1 MIYRSAIKREEKGTG
16 DSKIL
21 TVLITLYMASVL
33 LFSSNTVLNTI
44 SQVLFLM
51 SIGGCAIY
59 MMMHSKNF
67 KIDRFLEILAFFVL
81 FCFISTIWAEDRSLA
96 ISRVLT
102 LCQLFLMSLVFTSY
116 MSNYE
121 NVDKMLKGFI
131 ISGVLCSLSIIG
143 YYGINE
149 YIRLMMLGV
158 RLGGGINNENT
169 IGLYTSTTAVM
180 CFYFAYCKKE
190 KLFYIVMLLPF
201 FVAMGSG
208 SRKALALV
216 VFGAFAIILIQYR
229 RETKLS
235 GFVKLVAA
243 ISVLV
248 IAVKVMSKM
257 EIFDVMFSRFETM
270 FSSTK
275 KDNSTLTREAMI
287 EYGLDYFKQY
297 PYTGIGVGNSGII
310 TKNNLGWA
318 TYLHNNYVELLA
330 TVGIFG
336 TILYYAIYV
345 YLIVDL
351 YKLAFQENDDTAVL
365 MLSLM
370 VSNLIMDY
378 GAVSYYTKT
387 MYIYFSLASATI
399 SIGKRRTT
407 KNEELLLEN
416 EEGD

>member
-1 MIYRSAIKREEKGTG
+1 MIHRSIVKEEEKK

-21 TVLITLYMASVL
+21 TVLLTLYMASVL
-33 LFSSNTVLNTI
+33 LFSANTVLNSV
-44 SQVLFLM
+44 SQLLFLASM
-51 SIGGCAIY
+51 GGGAVY
-59 MMMHSKNF
+59 MMMHGKNF
-67 KIDRFLEILAFFVL
+67 KIERFLEIFAFFVL
-81 FCFISTIWAEDRSLA
+81 FCFISTIWAEDRNAA
-96 ISRVLT
+96 ISRVIT

-131 ISGVLCSLSIIG
+131 ISGVLCSITVIG
-143 YYGINE
+143 YYGISE

-158 RLGGGINNENT
+158 RLGGGINNENV

-190 KLFYIVMLLPF
+190 KFFYIVMLLPI

-216 VFGAFAIILIQYR
+216 VFGIFAIIFIQYR
-229 RETKLS
+229 REAKLS

-243 ISVLV
+243 VTVL
-248 IAVKVMSKM
+248 AVAVAVMSQM
-257 EIFDVMFSRFETM
+257 EIFDVMFSRIEKM
-270 FSSTK
+270 FNSVQ
-275 KDNSTLTREAMI
+275 KDNSTLVREAMI
-287 EYGLDYFKQY
+287 EYGLDYFKQH
-297 PYTGIGVGNSGII
+297 PYTGIGIANSGII
-310 TKNNLGWA
+310 TKNNLGWS

-345 YLIVDL
+345 YLIVEL
-351 YKLAFQENDDTAVL
+351 YKLAFRENDDTAVL

-370 VSNLIMDY
+370 VSNLVMDY
-378 GAVSYYTKT
+378 GAVSYYSKT
-387 MYIYFSLASATI
+387 TYIYLAMAAATI
-399 SIGKRRTT
+399 SVGKRRMI
-407 KNEELLLEN
+407 KNEELLRES
-416 EEGD
+416 EESN

>member
-1 MIYRSAIKREEKGTG
+1 MIHRSIVKEEEKK

-21 TVLITLYMASVL
+21 TVLLTLYMASVL
-33 LFSSNTVLNTI
+33 LFSANTVLNSV
-44 SQVLFLM
+44 SQLLFLASM
-51 SIGGCAIY
+51 GGGAVY
-59 MMMHSKNF
+59 MMMHGKNF
-67 KIDRFLEILAFFVL
+67 KIERFLEIFAFFVL
-81 FCFISTIWAEDRSLA
+81 FCFISTIWAEDRNAA
-96 ISRVLT
+96 ISRVIT

-131 ISGVLCSLSIIG
+131 ISGVLCSITVIG
-143 YYGINE
+143 YYGISE

-158 RLGGGINNENT
+158 RLGGGINNENV

-216 VFGAFAIILIQYR
+216 VFGIFAIIFIQYR
-229 RETKLS
+229 REAKLS

-243 ISVLV
+243 VTVL
-248 IAVKVMSKM
+248 AVAVAVMSQM
-257 EIFDVMFSRFETM
+257 EIFDVMFSRIEKM
-270 FSSTK
+270 FNSAQ
-275 KDNSTLTREAMI
+275 KDNSTLVREAMI
-287 EYGLDYFKQY
+287 EYGLDYFKQH
-297 PYTGIGVGNSGII
+297 PYTGIGIANSGII
-310 TKNNLGWA
+310 TKNNLGWS

-345 YLIVDL
+345 YLIVEL
-351 YKLAFQENDDTAVL
+351 YKLAFRENDDTAVL

-370 VSNLIMDY
+370 VSNLVMDY
-378 GAVSYYTKT
+378 GAVSYYSKT
-387 MYIYFSLASATI
+387 TYIYLAMAAATI
-399 SIGKRRTT
+399 SVGKRRMV
-407 KNEELLLEN
+407 KNEELLRES
-416 EEGD
+416 EESN

>member
-1 MIYRSAIKREEKGTG
+1 MIHRSIVKEEEKK

-21 TVLITLYMASVL
+21 TVLLTLYMASVL
-33 LFSSNTVLNTI
+33 LFSANTVLNSV
-44 SQVLFLM
+44 SQLLFLASM
-51 SIGGCAIY
+51 GGGAVY
-59 MMMHSKNF
+59 MMMHGKNF
-67 KIDRFLEILAFFVL
+67 KIERFLEIFAFFVL
-81 FCFISTIWAEDRSLA
+81 FCFISTIWAEDRNAA
-96 ISRVLT
+96 ISRVIT

-131 ISGVLCSLSIIG
+131 ISGVLCSITVIG
-143 YYGINE
+143 YYGISE

-158 RLGGGINNENT
+158 RLGGGINNENV

-216 VFGAFAIILIQYR
+216 VFGIFAIIFIQYR
-229 RETKLS
+229 REAKLS

-243 ISVLV
+243 VTVL
-248 IAVKVMSKM
+248 AVAVAVMSQM
-257 EIFDVMFSRFETM
+257 EIFDVMFSRIEKM
-270 FSSTK
+270 FNSVQ
-275 KDNSTLTREAMI
+275 KDNSTLVREAMI
-287 EYGLDYFKQY
+287 EYGLDYFKQH
-297 PYTGIGVGNSGII
+297 PYTGIGIANSGII
-310 TKNNLGWA
+310 TKNNLGWS

-345 YLIVDL
+345 YLIVEL
-351 YKLAFQENDDTAVL
+351 YKLAFRENDDTAVL

-370 VSNLIMDY
+370 VSNLVMDY
-378 GAVSYYTKT
+378 GAVSYYSKT
-387 MYIYFSLASATI
+387 TYIYLAMAAATI
-399 SIGKRRTT
+399 SVGKRRMV
-407 KNEELLLEN
+407 KNEELLRES
-416 EEGD
+416 EESN